1 MSKLSVS
8 TLYLSSCI
16 VYGVSFFFFFEKKIN
31 LNKSLDIYCY
41 SGVSRRVQP
50 VLHSVET
57 IFNWV
62 PSFVMPAIFP
72 ILETTSKETHIP
84 STSSYESNSK
94 MWTETA
100 TRRPTRGSSI
110 FARSNHSI
118 SLLAI
123 LTWLVK

>member
-1 MSKLSVS
+1 M
-8 TLYLSSCI
+8 
-16 VYGVSFFFFFEKKIN
+16 YGVSFFFFEKKIN

-62 PSFVMPAIFP
+62 PLFVMSAIFP
-72 ILETTSKETHIP
+72 ILETTSKEIHIP

-94 MWTETA
+94 LWTKTA
-100 TRRPTRGSSI
+100 TRREDQLEVHPFLPEVTTL
-110 FARSNHSI
+110 FL
-118 SLLAI
+118 SLQS
-123 LTWLVK
+123 

>member
-16 VYGVSFFFFFEKKIN
+16 VYGVSFFFFEKKIN

-62 PSFVMPAIFP
+62 PLFVMSAIFP
-72 ILETTSKETHIP
+72 ILETTSKEIHIP

-94 MWTETA
+94 LWTKTA
-100 TRRPTRGSSI
+100 TRREDQLEVHPFLPEVTTL
-110 FARSNHSI
+110 FL
-118 SLLAI
+118 SLQS
-123 LTWLVK
+123 